1 LVRDLFRDK
10 FNVST
15 ADDGWIYGAQ
25 LAEANYCGE
34 NGVYDG
40 EQGLI
45 KLVNDAFTEGK
56 VALIVMGCDTEGKWT
71 KAASRVLQQYDDY
84 ADELAGKEEVRLTGS
99 VENPTIS

>member
-1 LVRDLFRDK
+1 M
-10 FNVST
+10 
-15 ADDGWIYGAQ
+15 
-25 LAEANYCGE
+25 
-34 NGVYDG
+34 
-40 EQGLI
+40 I